1 MANKKNKVK
10 DVKVEG
16 LDELVNEGKNIDIVK
31 VEEIIANNSEE
42 PSKEEETVVS
52 EEVVASEPVIEKKA
66 EVVDTETAV
75 ENEDNIS
82 EETVVSESTDA
93 ENNDSVEENYETI
106 DEVISECT
114 GKVEDEVKEETKPT
128 KEKEPWYISRAK
140 RITDYYNW

>member
-42 PSKEEETVVS
+42 PTKEEEIVVS
-52 EEVVASEPVIEKKA
+52 EEVVASEPVIEKEA
-66 EVVDTETAV
+66 EVADTETAV
-75 ENEDNIS
+75 EKEAEIS
-82 EETVVSESTDA
+82 EPTVE
-93 ENNDSVEENYETI
+93 ENNDSVEEDYETI
-106 DEVISECT
+106 DDVISECT
-114 GKVEDEVKEETKPT
+114 GEIDSEVKEEKKPT
-128 KEKEPWYISRAK
+128 EEKEPWYVSRAR

>member
-42 PSKEEETVVS
+42 PSKEEETVVL
-52 EEVVASEPVIEKKA
+52 EEVVTSEPVIEK
-66 EVVDTETAV
+66 EVEVADTETAV
-75 ENEDNIS
+75 EKEVEIS
-82 EETVVSESTDA
+82 EPTVE

-114 GKVEDEVKEETKPT
+114 GEIDSEVKEEKKPT
-128 KEKEPWYISRAK
+128 EEKEPWYVSRAR

>member
-42 PSKEEETVVS
+42 PTKEEETVVS
-52 EEVVASEPVIEKKA
+52 EEVVASEPVTEKEVEA
-66 EVVDTETAV
+66 EV
-75 ENEDNIS
+75 S
-82 EETVVSESTDA
+82 EETVVSEPIDG
-93 ENNDSVEENYETI
+93 ENNDTVGEEYEAI

-114 GKVEDEVKEETKPT
+114 GEIEDEVKEEKKPT
-128 KEKEPWYISRAK
+128 EEKEPWYVSRAK

>member
-10 DVKVEG
+10 NVKVEG

-42 PSKEEETVVS
+42 PSKEEETMVS
-52 EEVVASEPVIEKKA
+52 EEVVASEPVIEKEA
-66 EVVDTETAV
+66 EVADTETAV
-75 ENEDNIS
+75 EK
-82 EETVVSESTDA
+82 ETVVSEPTDE
-93 ENNDSVEENYETI
+93 ENNDSVEEDYETI

-114 GKVEDEVKEETKPT
+114 GEIDSEVKEEKKPT
-128 KEKEPWYISRAK
+128 EEKEPWYVSRAR

>member
-10 DVKVEG
+10 SVKVVG

-42 PSKEEETVVS
+42 PSKEEETVT
-52 EEVVASEPVIEKKA
+52 SEPVIEK
-66 EVVDTETAV
+66 EVEVADTETAV
-75 ENEDNIS
+75 EKEAEIS
-82 EETVVSESTDA
+82 EPTVE
-93 ENNDSVEENYETI
+93 ENNDSIEEDYETI

-114 GKVEDEVKEETKPT
+114 GEIDSEVKEEKKPT
-128 KEKEPWYISRAK
+128 EEKEPWYVSRAR

>member
-10 DVKVEG
+10 EVKVEG

-42 PSKEEETVVS
+42 PSKEEETVAS
-52 EEVVASEPVIEKKA
+52 EEVVASEPVIEK
-66 EVVDTETAV
+66 
-75 ENEDNIS
+75 EDEIS
-82 EETVVSESTDA
+82 EETEVSEPTVE

-114 GKVEDEVKEETKPT
+114 GEIEDEVKEETKPT

>member
-42 PSKEEETVVS
+42 PSKEEETVAS
-52 EEVVASEPVIEKKA
+52 EEVVASEPVTEKEVEA
-66 EVVDTETAV
+66 EV
-75 ENEDNIS
+75 S
-82 EETVVSESTDA
+82 EETVVSEPIDG
-93 ENNDSVEENYETI
+93 ENNDTVGEEYEAI

-114 GKVEDEVKEETKPT
+114 GEIEDKVKEEKKPT
-128 KEKEPWYISRAK
+128 EEKEPWYVSRAK
-140 RITDYYNW
+140 RIADYYNW

>member
-10 DVKVEG
+10 NVKVEG

-42 PSKEEETVVS
+42 PTKEEETVVS
-52 EEVVASEPVIEKKA
+52 EEVVASEPVIEK
-66 EVVDTETAV
+66 EVEVADTETAV
-75 ENEDNIS
+75 EKEAEIS
-82 EETVVSESTDA
+82 EPIGE
-93 ENNDSVEENYETI
+93 ENNDSVEEDYEAI

-114 GKVEDEVKEETKPT
+114 GEIDSEVKEEKKPT
-128 KEKEPWYISRAK
+128 EEKEPWYISRAR

>member
-52 EEVVASEPVIEKKA
+52 EEVVASEPLTEKEVEA
-66 EVVDTETAV
+66 EV
-75 ENEDNIS
+75 S
-82 EETVVSESTDA
+82 EETVVSEPTDG
-93 ENNDSVEENYETI
+93 ENNDTVGEEYEAI

-114 GKVEDEVKEETKPT
+114 GEIEDEVKEEKKPT
-128 KEKEPWYISRAK
+128 EEKEPWYISRAK

>member
-52 EEVVASEPVIEKKA
+52 EEVVASEPVIEK
-66 EVVDTETAV
+66 EVEVADTETV
-75 ENEDNIS
+75 VEKENEAS
-82 EETVVSESTDA
+82 EETVVSEPTVE
-93 ENNDSVEENYETI
+93 ENNDSVEEDYEAI

-114 GKVEDEVKEETKPT
+114 GEIDSEVKEEKKPT
-128 KEKEPWYISRAK
+128 EEKEPWYVSRAR

>member
-42 PSKEEETVVS
+42 PSKDEETVVS
-52 EEVVASEPVIEKKA
+52 EEVVASEPVIEKDV
-66 EVVDTETAV
+66 EVADTETAV
-75 ENEDNIS
+75 EKEAEIS
-82 EETVVSESTDA
+82 EPTGEEK
-93 ENNDSVEENYETI
+93 NDTVEEDYEAI
-106 DEVISECT
+106 DDVISECT
-114 GKVEDEVKEETKPT
+114 GEIDSEVKEEKKPT
-128 KEKEPWYISRAK
+128 EEKEPWYVSRAR

>member
-52 EEVVASEPVIEKKA
+52 KEVVASEPVTEKEVEA
-66 EVVDTETAV
+66 EV
-75 ENEDNIS
+75 S
-82 EETVVSESTDA
+82 EETVVSEPTDG
-93 ENNDSVEENYETI
+93 ENNDTVGEEYEAI

-114 GKVEDEVKEETKPT
+114 GEIEDEVKEEKKPT
-128 KEKEPWYISRAK
+128 EEKEPWYVSRAK
-140 RITDYYNW
+140 RIADYYNW

>member
-52 EEVVASEPVIEKKA
+52 EEVVASEPVIEK
-66 EVVDTETAV
+66 EVEVADTETAV
-75 ENEDNIS
+75 EKEVEIS
-82 EETVVSESTDA
+82 EPTGEEK
-93 ENNDSVEENYETI
+93 NDTVEEDYEAI

-114 GKVEDEVKEETKPT
+114 GEIDSEVKEEKKPT
-128 KEKEPWYISRAK
+128 KEKEPWYISRAR

>member
-42 PSKEEETVVS
+42 PTKEEETVVS
-52 EEVVASEPVIEKKA
+52 EEVVASEPVIEK
-66 EVVDTETAV
+66 EVE
-75 ENEDNIS
+75 IS
-82 EETVVSESTDA
+82 EETVVSEPTGE
-93 ENNDSVEENYETI
+93 ENNDSVEEDYEAI

-114 GKVEDEVKEETKPT
+114 GEIDSEVKEEKKPT
-128 KEKEPWYISRAK
+128 EEKEPWYVSRAR

>member
-10 DVKVEG
+10 NVKVEG

-42 PSKEEETVVS
+42 PTKEEETVVS
-52 EEVVASEPVIEKKA
+52 EEVVASEPVIEKEA
-66 EVVDTETAV
+66 EVADTETAV
-75 ENEDNIS
+75 EK
-82 EETVVSESTDA
+82 ETVVSEPTDE
-93 ENNDSVEENYETI
+93 ENNDSVEEDYETI

-114 GKVEDEVKEETKPT
+114 GEIDSEVKEEKKPT
-128 KEKEPWYISRAK
+128 EEKEPWYVSRAR

>member
-42 PSKEEETVVS
+42 PAKEEETVAS
-52 EEVVASEPVIEKKA
+52 EEVVASEPVIEKEVEA
-66 EVVDTETAV
+66 EV
-75 ENEDNIS
+75 S
-82 EETVVSESTDA
+82 EETVVSEPTDG
-93 ENNDSVEENYETI
+93 ENNDTVGEEYEAI

-114 GKVEDEVKEETKPT
+114 GEIEDEVKEEKKPT
-128 KEKEPWYISRAK
+128 EEKEPWYVSRAK
-140 RITDYYNW
+140 RIADYYNW

>member
-52 EEVVASEPVIEKKA
+52 EEVVASEPVIEKEA
-66 EVVDTETAV
+66 E
-75 ENEDNIS
+75 IS
-82 EETVVSESTDA
+82 EEAVVSEPTGE
-93 ENNDSVEENYETI
+93 ENNDSVEEDYEAI

-114 GKVEDEVKEETKPT
+114 GEIDSEVKEEKKPT
-128 KEKEPWYISRAK
+128 EEKEPWYVSRAR

>member
-42 PSKEEETVVS
+42 PSKEEETV
-52 EEVVASEPVIEKKA
+52 ASEPLIEK
-66 EVVDTETAV
+66 EVE
-75 ENEDNIS
+75 IS
-82 EETVVSESTDA
+82 EETVVSEPTVE
-93 ENNDSVEENYETI
+93 ENNDTVEEDYETI

-114 GKVEDEVKEETKPT
+114 GEIDSEVKEEKKPT
-128 KEKEPWYISRAK
+128 EEKEPWYISRAR

>member
-42 PSKEEETVVS
+42 PTKEEETVVS
-52 EEVVASEPVIEKKA
+52 EEVVASEPVIEKES
-66 EVVDTETAV
+66 EVADTETTV
-75 ENEDNIS
+75 EKEAEIS
-82 EETVVSESTDA
+82 EETVVSEPTGE
-93 ENNDSVEENYETI
+93 ENNDSVEEDYETI
-106 DEVISECT
+106 DELISDCT
-114 GKVEDEVKEETKPT
+114 GEIDSEVKEEKKPT
-128 KEKEPWYISRAK
+128 EEQEPWYVSRAR

>member
-42 PSKEEETVVS
+42 PTKEEETVVS
-52 EEVVASEPVIEKKA
+52 EEVVASEPVIEKEA
-66 EVVDTETAV
+66 EVADTETAV
-75 ENEDNIS
+75 EK
-82 EETVVSESTDA
+82 ETVVSEPTDE
-93 ENNDSVEENYETI
+93 ENNDSVEEDYETI

-114 GKVEDEVKEETKPT
+114 GEIDSEVKEEKKPT
-128 KEKEPWYISRAK
+128 EEKEPWYVSRAR

>member
-42 PSKEEETVVS
+42 PSKEEETV
-52 EEVVASEPVIEKKA
+52 ASEPVIEK
-66 EVVDTETAV
+66 EVEVADTETAV
-75 ENEDNIS
+75 EK
-82 EETVVSESTDA
+82 ETVVSEPTGE
-93 ENNDSVEENYETI
+93 ENNDSVEEDYETI

-114 GKVEDEVKEETKPT
+114 GEIDSEVKEEKKPT
-128 KEKEPWYISRAK
+128 EEKEPWYISRAK

>member
-42 PSKEEETVVS
+42 PTKEEETVVS
-52 EEVVASEPVIEKKA
+52 EEVVASEPVTEEKIEA
-66 EVVDTETAV
+66 EV
-75 ENEDNIS
+75 S
-82 EETVVSESTDA
+82 EETVVSKPTDG
-93 ENNDSVEENYETI
+93 ENNDSVEEDYETI

-114 GKVEDEVKEETKPT
+114 GEIDSEVKEEKKPT
-128 KEKEPWYISRAK
+128 EEKEPWYVSRAR

>member
-42 PSKEEETVVS
+42 PTKEEETVVS
-52 EEVVASEPVIEKKA
+52 EEVVASEPVIEK
-66 EVVDTETAV
+66 EVE
-75 ENEDNIS
+75 IS
-82 EETVVSESTDA
+82 EETVVSEPTGE
-93 ENNDSVEENYETI
+93 ENNDSVEEDYEAI

-114 GKVEDEVKEETKPT
+114 GEIGSEVKEEKKPT
-128 KEKEPWYISRAK
+128 EEKEPWYISRAR

>member
-42 PSKEEETVVS
+42 PSKEEETVDS
-52 EEVVASEPVIEKKA
+52 EEVVASEPVTEKEVEA
-66 EVVDTETAV
+66 EV
-75 ENEDNIS
+75 S
-82 EETVVSESTDA
+82 EETVVSEPTDG
-93 ENNDSVEENYETI
+93 ENNDTVGEEYESI

-114 GKVEDEVKEETKPT
+114 GEIEDEVKEEKKPT
-128 KEKEPWYISRAK
+128 EEKEPWYVSRAK
-140 RITDYYNW
+140 RIADYYNW

>member
-10 DVKVEG
+10 NVKVEG

-52 EEVVASEPVIEKKA
+52 EEVVASEPVIEKEA
-66 EVVDTETAV
+66 EVADTETAV
-75 ENEDNIS
+75 EKEAEIS
-82 EETVVSESTDA
+82 EPTGEEK
-93 ENNDSVEENYETI
+93 NDTVEEDYEAI
-106 DEVISECT
+106 DDVISECT
-114 GKVEDEVKEETKPT
+114 GEIDSEVKEEKKPT
-128 KEKEPWYISRAK
+128 EEKEPWYVSRAR

>member
-42 PSKEEETVVS
+42 PSKEEETMVS
-52 EEVVASEPVIEKKA
+52 EEVVASEPAIEK
-66 EVVDTETAV
+66 EVE
-75 ENEDNIS
+75 IS
-82 EETVVSESTDA
+82 EETVVSEPTGE
-93 ENNDSVEENYETI
+93 ENNDSVEEDYETI
-106 DEVISECT
+106 DDVISECT
-114 GKVEDEVKEETKPT
+114 GEIDSEVKEEKKPT
-128 KEKEPWYISRAK
+128 EEKEPWYVSRAR

>member
-42 PSKEEETVVS
+42 PSKEEETMVS
-52 EEVVASEPVIEKKA
+52 EEVVASEPVTEKEVEA
-66 EVVDTETAV
+66 EV
-75 ENEDNIS
+75 S
-82 EETVVSESTDA
+82 EETVVSEPTDG
-93 ENNDSVEENYETI
+93 ENNDTVGEEYEAI

-114 GKVEDEVKEETKPT
+114 GEIEDEVKEEKKPT
-128 KEKEPWYISRAK
+128 EEKEPWYVSRAK
-140 RITDYYNW
+140 RIADYYNW

>member
-16 LDELVNEGKNIDIVK
+16 LDELVNEGKNIDIIK

-52 EEVVASEPVIEKKA
+52 EEVVASEPVTEKEVEA
-66 EVVDTETAV
+66 EV
-75 ENEDNIS
+75 S
-82 EETVVSESTDA
+82 EETVVSEPTDG
-93 ENNDSVEENYETI
+93 ENNDTVGEEYEAI

-114 GKVEDEVKEETKPT
+114 GEIEDEVKEEKKPT
-128 KEKEPWYISRAK
+128 EEKEPWYVSRAK
-140 RITDYYNW
+140 RIADYYNW

>member
-52 EEVVASEPVIEKKA
+52 EEVVASEPLIEK
-66 EVVDTETAV
+66 EVEVADTETAV
-75 ENEDNIS
+75 EKEAEIS
-82 EETVVSESTDA
+82 EPTVE
-93 ENNDSVEENYETI
+93 ENNVSVEEDYEAI

-114 GKVEDEVKEETKPT
+114 GEIDSEVKEEKKPT
-128 KEKEPWYISRAK
+128 EEKEPWYVSRAR

>member
-42 PSKEEETVVS
+42 PSKEEETVAS
-52 EEVVASEPVIEKKA
+52 EEVVTSEPSTEKEVEA
-66 EVVDTETAV
+66 EV
-75 ENEDNIS
+75 S
-82 EETVVSESTDA
+82 EETVVSEPTDG
-93 ENNDSVEENYETI
+93 ENNDTVGEEYEAI

-114 GKVEDEVKEETKPT
+114 GEIEDEVKEEKKPT
-128 KEKEPWYISRAK
+128 EEKEPWYVSRAK
-140 RITDYYNW
+140 RIADYYNW

>member
-42 PSKEEETVVS
+42 PTKEEETVVS
-52 EEVVASEPVIEKKA
+52 EEVVASEPVIEK
-66 EVVDTETAV
+66 EVE
-75 ENEDNIS
+75 IS
-82 EETVVSESTDA
+82 EEAVVSEPTA
-93 ENNDSVEENYETI
+93 EENNDSVEEDYEAI
-106 DEVISECT
+106 DKVISECT
-114 GKVEDEVKEETKPT
+114 GEIEDEVKEEKKPT
-128 KEKEPWYISRAK
+128 EEKEPWYVSRAR

>member
-10 DVKVEG
+10 EVKVEG

-42 PSKEEETVVS
+42 PTKEEEIVVS
-52 EEVVASEPVIEKKA
+52 EEVVASEPVIEKEA
-66 EVVDTETAV
+66 EVADTETAV
-75 ENEDNIS
+75 EK
-82 EETVVSESTDA
+82 ETVVSEPTDE
-93 ENNDSVEENYETI
+93 ENNDSVEEDYETI

-114 GKVEDEVKEETKPT
+114 GEIDSEVKEEKKPT
-128 KEKEPWYISRAK
+128 EEKEPWYVSRAR

>member
-52 EEVVASEPVIEKKA
+52 EEVVASEPVIEK
-66 EVVDTETAV
+66 EVEVADTETAV
-75 ENEDNIS
+75 EKEAEIS
-82 EETVVSESTDA
+82 EPTGEEK
-93 ENNDSVEENYETI
+93 NDTVEEDYKAI

-114 GKVEDEVKEETKPT
+114 GEIDSEVKEEKKPT
-128 KEKEPWYISRAK
+128 EEKEPWYVSRAR

>member
-10 DVKVEG
+10 NVKVEG

-42 PSKEEETVVS
+42 PTKEEEIVVS
-52 EEVVASEPVIEKKA
+52 EEVVASEPVIEKEA
-66 EVVDTETAV
+66 EVADTETAV
-75 ENEDNIS
+75 EK
-82 EETVVSESTDA
+82 ETVVSEPTDE
-93 ENNDSVEENYETI
+93 ENNDSVEEDYETI

-114 GKVEDEVKEETKPT
+114 GEIDSEVKEEKKPT
-128 KEKEPWYISRAK
+128 EEKEPWYISRAK

>member
-42 PSKEEETVVS
+42 PSKEEETMVS
-52 EEVVASEPVIEKKA
+52 EEVVASEPVTEKEVEA
-66 EVVDTETAV
+66 EV
-75 ENEDNIS
+75 S
-82 EETVVSESTDA
+82 EETVVSEPTDG
-93 ENNDSVEENYETI
+93 ENNDAVGEEYEAI

-114 GKVEDEVKEETKPT
+114 GEIEDEVKEEKKPT
-128 KEKEPWYISRAK
+128 EEKEPWYVSRAK
-140 RITDYYNW
+140 RIADYYNW

>member
-42 PSKEEETVVS
+42 PSKEEETAVS
-52 EEVVASEPVIEKKA
+52 EEVVASEPVIEKEA
-66 EVVDTETAV
+66 EVADTETAV
-75 ENEDNIS
+75 EKEAEIS
-82 EETVVSESTDA
+82 EPTGEEK
-93 ENNDSVEENYETI
+93 NDTVEEDYEAI
-106 DEVISECT
+106 DDVISECT
-114 GKVEDEVKEETKPT
+114 GEIDSEVKEEKKPT
-128 KEKEPWYISRAK
+128 EEKEPWYVSRAR

>member
-52 EEVVASEPVIEKKA
+52 EEVVASEPVTEKEVEA
-66 EVVDTETAV
+66 EV
-75 ENEDNIS
+75 S
-82 EETVVSESTDA
+82 EETVVSEPTDG
-93 ENNDSVEENYETI
+93 ENNDTVGEEYEAI

-114 GKVEDEVKEETKPT
+114 GEIEDEVKEEKKPT
-128 KEKEPWYISRAK
+128 EEKEPWYVSRAK
-140 RITDYYNW
+140 RIADYYNW

>member
-52 EEVVASEPVIEKKA
+52 EEVVASESVIEK
-66 EVVDTETAV
+66 EVEVADTETAV
-75 ENEDNIS
+75 EKEDKVS
-82 EETVVSESTDA
+82 EETVVSEPTGE
-93 ENNDSVEENYETI
+93 ENNDTVGEEYEAI

-114 GKVEDEVKEETKPT
+114 GEIEDEVKEEKKPT
-128 KEKEPWYISRAK
+128 EEKEPWYVSRAK
-140 RITDYYNW
+140 RIADYYNW

>member
-42 PSKEEETVVS
+42 PTKEEETVVS
-52 EEVVASEPVIEKKA
+52 EEVVASEPVIENEA
-66 EVVDTETAV
+66 EVADTETAV
-75 ENEDNIS
+75 EK
-82 EETVVSESTDA
+82 ETVVSEPTDE
-93 ENNDSVEENYETI
+93 ENNDSVEEDYETI

-114 GKVEDEVKEETKPT
+114 GEIDSEVKEEKKPT
-128 KEKEPWYISRAK
+128 EEKEPWYVSRAR